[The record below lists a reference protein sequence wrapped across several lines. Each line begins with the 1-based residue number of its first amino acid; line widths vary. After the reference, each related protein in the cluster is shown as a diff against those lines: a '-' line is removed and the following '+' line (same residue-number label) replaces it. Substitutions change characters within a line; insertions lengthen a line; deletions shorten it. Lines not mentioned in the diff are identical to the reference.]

1 MKERIVFFIFF
12 LARISR
18 CYKLRIQATAIL
30 KRFILCSSN
39 AKETETREDYFYA
52 RPVGRSGGIVRQNS
66 LPGHIHARR
75 GGAENQPAGV
85 PSSGQPQSLDLQEEI
100 LALCGECG
108 H

>member
-1 MKERIVFFIFF
+1 MLI
-12 LARISR
+12 
-18 CYKLRIQATAIL
+18 
-30 KRFILCSSN
+30 RFTLCSSN

-85 PSSGQPQSLDLQEEI
+85 SSPGQSKTLDL
-100 LALCGECG
+100 
-108 H
+108 

>member
-1 MKERIVFFIFF
+1 MLNDGTLFMYLCIYLFYRLK
-12 LARISR
+12 LLLR

-30 KRFILCSSN
+30 IRFTLCSSN

-75 GGAENQPAGV
+75 GGAEN
-85 PSSGQPQSLDLQEEI
+85 
-100 LALCGECG
+100 
-108 H
+108 